1 MIMKRPNPFI
11 YFSLGLLVKLFGLL
25 KGQRI
30 VKNHRIKGPAIILSN
45 HTSFFDFIYT
55 TAAMYPA
62 RISYLGA
69 KKYFHDPLT
78 SIFLKLARAIP
89 KSLMQSDMKAVRS
102 AMAILQK
109 KGILGIFPE
118 GQISPT
124 GTSLQPAYSIAKL
137 IKKASV
143 DVYVVKHR
151 NAYLVNPP
159 WSKKTFKGRIETEKR
174 LIIASA
180 EIASLTPD
188 DIYKRVTDNLFF
200 STSKYNREKRYSYKL
215 QDIANLENV
224 IYQCPNCLHEGL
236 VANYDRLQCPKCGH
250 ELVYDR
256 YGLLNGAGIDELYA
270 LQESRLQKNID
281 LSPDYLIEAAVRLFS
296 FRDDRLIEVG
306 KGRLS
311 LDRMLYNYQG
321 TIDNETVKRSFK
333 VSKIPTL
340 PSDIGRNVQIYE
352 NDQIY
357 QFEFEIPYL
366 PTKFIHAGEY
376 LHQISRI

>member
-1 MIMKRPNPFI
+1 
-11 YFSLGLLVKLFGLL
+11 
-25 KGQRI
+25 
-30 VKNHRIKGPAIILSN
+30 
-45 HTSFFDFIYT
+45 
-55 TAAMYPA
+55 MYPA

-281 LSPDYLIEAAVRLFS
+281 LSSDYLIEAAVRLFS

-311 LDRMLYNYQG
+311 LDRLLYNYQG

-357 QFEFEIPYL
+357 QFEFDIPYL

-376 LHQISRI
+376 LHQKSRI